1 MVKKAVSKQRIQ
13 VKGDGTVFYDS
24 TRRIYRCQLIIGINP
39 VTGAPIRKSAS
50 ADSKREAKAKLD
62 EMKLLFKKYRPN
74 LAFMTAT
81 TAEWMEHYITEYM
94 SANNRPSTLSGIWL
108 NYEKHIKPHVGRIRL
123 TELTGSDLQCMYNAL
138 TADGRVDGKGGLSSN
153 TIKRIHNIV
162 HQALEQAFAEDIIV
176 KNVSKQVVLPKGRAK
191 AYQPYGSEEMNRL
204 IMETR
209 DEWLHPAIVTLIFS
223 GLRRSELLGLSW
235 SDIDF
240 DAKVIKINKAYT
252 NQGKKKPDES
262 KQTYALAPTK
272 TEKSNRSI
280 PMAQQ
285 VSEALLLRK
294 RELQIMKL
302 KSGKSDFNKMDM
314 VFVDQEGV
322 LINGSQF
329 TQRFKS
335 ILKKHGLREIRVHD
349 LRHSFASQSLKSG
362 AKIESVRDM
371 LGHSNIQTTLN
382 IYRHVELEE
391 KQADI
396 ERLSDIVKASGGS
409 TR

>member
-1 MVKKAVSKQRIQ
+1 M
-13 VKGDGTVFYDS
+13 
-24 TRRIYRCQLIIGINP
+24 
-39 VTGAPIRKSAS
+39 
-50 ADSKREAKAKLD
+50 
-62 EMKLLFKKYRPN
+62 
-74 LAFMTAT
+74 
-81 TAEWMEHYITEYM
+81 
-94 SANNRPSTLSGIWL
+94 
-108 NYEKHIKPHVGRIRL
+108 
-123 TELTGSDLQCMYNAL
+123 
-138 TADGRVDGKGGLSSN
+138 
-153 TIKRIHNIV
+153 
-162 HQALEQAFAEDIIV
+162 
-176 KNVSKQVVLPKGRAK
+176 VLPKGRAK

-209 DEWLHPAIVTLIFS
+209 DEWLHPAIVMLIFS

-262 KQTYALAPTK
+262 KQTYALVPTK
-272 TEKSNRSI
+272 TEKSNRII

-285 VSEALLLRK
+285 VSEVLLLRK

-396 ERLSDIVKASGGS
+396 DRLSDIVKASGGS
-409 TR
+409 KR